1 MNRDWYVDDAGTLHI
16 CPDTLGMVLA
26 WPDVFCG
33 ADEQWLLAWCKQVRR
48 AFYAG
53 PDVRA
58 RLASGEA
65 SMGAIRLE
73 ARLGYI
79 EATL

>member
-1 MNRDWYVDDAGTLHI
+1 M
-16 CPDTLGMVLA
+16 
-26 WPDVFCG
+26 G
-33 ADEQWLLAWCKQVRR
+33 ADEQWLLAWCKKWG

-58 RLASGEA
+58 RLVSGEA

>member
-33 ADEQWLLAWCKQVRR
+33 ADEQWLLAWCKKWG

-58 RLASGEA
+58 RLVSGEA